1 MDEKKNEVL
10 DASSSCLPLSA
21 RSTSSLSLL
30 HWKQQSEAS
39 VSCLNLSYRYISPPL
54 FHCPCRIRCNDSG
67 GAAPA
72 LPSRAEPVRDSGF
85 VTDTADYDH
94 PRPLAVD
101 NQRDEAV
108 KTLQKALVENDDSD
122 SALLITEEDCLILRL
137 LSPDQV

>member
-1 MDEKKNEVL
+1 
-10 DASSSCLPLSA
+10 
-21 RSTSSLSLL
+21 
-30 HWKQQSEAS
+30 
-39 VSCLNLSYRYISPPL
+39 
-54 FHCPCRIRCNDSG
+54 
-67 GAAPA
+67 
-72 LPSRAEPVRDSGF
+72 